1 MNDKFTDA
9 YLDTVNPPSR
19 FEELKRRFA
28 EVPSDPEQIRRDII
42 EMLTISY
49 VDEWL
54 AEMNYFASY
63 NLSKTEGKVD
73 YDPEF
78 QQHEKEEYDHRHD
91 FANRLRELGAQV
103 PTIPIDQF
111 VYVNSRGTN
120 WKQEFSDI
128 SNEQLKNR
136 FVEENEAIE
145 WYTLCVEYTRHT
157 DDNTTYT
164 LFKKIKADEEQHR
177 LDLGDLGVQSGIF
190 KKDVL
195 AMPANGDIDPE
206 LHKVST
212 DVDAEL

>member
-1 MNDKFTDA
+1 MNDKFTDV
-9 YLDTVNPPSR
+9 YLDTVNPPTR

-28 EVPSDPEQIRRDII
+28 EVPSDPDQIRRDIV

-63 NLSKTEGKVD
+63 NLSKTEGKTD

-78 QQHEKEEYDHRHD
+78 QQHEKEEYEHRHD
-91 FANRLRELGAQV
+91 IVTRLRELGAPV
-103 PTIPIDQF
+103 PTIPLDQF
-111 VYVNSRGTN
+111 IYVNSRGTN

-157 DDNTTYT
+157 DDHTTYT

>member
-1 MNDKFTDA
+1 MNDKFTDV
-9 YLDTVNPPSR
+9 YLDTVNPPTR
-19 FEELKRRFA
+19 FEELKKRFT

-54 AEMNYFASY
+54 AEFNYFASY

-91 FANRLRELGAQV
+91 LVNRLRELGAPV
-103 PTIPIDQF
+103 PTIPLDQF
-111 VYVNSRGTN
+111 IYVNSRGTN

-157 DDNTTYT
+157 DDHTTYT

-177 LDLGDLGVQSGIF
+177 LDLSDLGVQSGIF
-190 KKDVL
+190 KKDSL
-195 AMPANGDIDPE
+195 AMPASGDIDPT
-206 LHKVST
+206 LKSV
-212 DVDAEL
+212 

>member
-19 FEELKRRFA
+19 FEELKNRFS
-28 EVPSDPEQIRRDII
+28 VVSDDPEQIRRDII

-120 WKQEFSDI
+120 WKQELSDI
-128 SNEQLKNR
+128 SVEQLKNR

-157 DDNTTYT
+157 NDHTTYT
-164 LFKKIKADEEQHR
+164 LFKKVKADEEQHR
-177 LDLGDLGVQSGIF
+177 LDLGDLGVQSGVF
-190 KKDVL
+190 KKDIL
-195 AMPANGDIDPE
+195 SMPANGDIDPTLHIASQE
-206 LHKVST
+206 LDKG
-212 DVDAEL
+212 L

>member
-19 FEELKRRFA
+19 FEELKNRFA
-28 EVPSDPEQIRRDII
+28 EVPSDPDQIRRDIV

-91 FANRLRELGAQV
+91 FANRLRELGAPV
-103 PTIPIDQF
+103 PTIPLDQF
-111 VYVNSRGTN
+111 IYVNSRGQM

-145 WYTLCVEYTRHT
+145 WYTLCANYTRQT